1 MAESR
6 EGAERIRRLEE
17 MIAHRYG
24 AAPQIT
30 YFETPV
36 IVDNSA
42 TAAAGRAA

>member
-1 MAESR
+1 MYTADWKK
-6 EGAERIRRLEE
+6 
-17 MIAHRYG
+17 MIADRYG

-42 TAAAGRAA
+42 TAVAGRAA